1 MALVNNR
8 ENSIRISTI
17 EHPTKST
24 NHKTETTG
32 MEELNY
38 TLAKEITEQKT
49 PESFYNTFDK
59 KDQNAATEA
68 LKEKVTNQISE
79 MQNVEKEEVDQ
90 RVKKSKEAVFIVGDC
105 MIKKIDRDLLTKSM
119 NHKFLVKVRPF
130 KTAKTIDM
138 YDHMKPIL
146 RDFNPSLFIIYLGTN
161 NLPLNKTRNEIAEE
175 FVNLA
180 ESVKKTQFKQY
191 NFKDHNL

>member
-1 MALVNNR
+1 
-8 ENSIRISTI
+8 
-17 EHPTKST
+17 
-24 NHKTETTG
+24 
-32 MEELNY
+32 
-38 TLAKEITEQKT
+38 
-49 PESFYNTFDK
+49 
-59 KDQNAATEA
+59 
-68 LKEKVTNQISE
+68 
-79 MQNVEKEEVDQ
+79 
-90 RVKKSKEAVFIVGDC
+90 
-105 MIKKIDRDLLTKSM
+105 M

-161 NLPLNKTRNEIAEE
+161 DLPLNKTRNEIAEE